1 MHADY
6 WPICENNYLLKWQ
19 SMQLRQYWIHALHV
33 VGHRCR
39 SAHQLYTYVRLP
51 YSLSKPRTLGIPTTS
66 YKSWHR
72 HALQLRLGWSV
83 TLSQAGSAYNRP
95 NNQYRRHGFWLINS
109 VANKSQTYYAI
120 FCCLP
125 RLSSPVPGSGS
136 CCHIAVQSHLDA
148 QIQTIVYTCFGD
160 LKQELMLLL
169 RIWLSLLQGFAECRE
184 CRYGMF

>member
-1 MHADY
+1 
-6 WPICENNYLLKWQ
+6 
-19 SMQLRQYWIHALHV
+19 MQLRQYWIHALHV

-72 HALQLRLGWSV
+72 HALQLMLGWSV

-95 NNQYRRHGFWLINS
+95 NNHYHRHGFWLINS

-148 QIQTIVYTCFGD
+148 QNSDNCVHMLRGPEARADVIVED
-160 LKQELMLLL
+160 LVVTPTRL
-169 RIWLSLLQGFAECRE
+169 CRMP
-184 CRYGMF
+184 RV